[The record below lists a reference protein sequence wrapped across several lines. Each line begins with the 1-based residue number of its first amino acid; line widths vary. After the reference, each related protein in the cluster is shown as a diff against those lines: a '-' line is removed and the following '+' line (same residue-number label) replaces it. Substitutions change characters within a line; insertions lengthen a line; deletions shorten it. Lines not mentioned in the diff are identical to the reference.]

1 MNSCALIKPLR
12 LKDMFSTRIN
22 IFQQQVMS
30 IGQNQSIGTM
40 QSFPHPEM
48 QQALSQQGKNHL

>member
-1 MNSCALIKPLR
+1 
-12 LKDMFSTRIN
+12 MFSTRIN